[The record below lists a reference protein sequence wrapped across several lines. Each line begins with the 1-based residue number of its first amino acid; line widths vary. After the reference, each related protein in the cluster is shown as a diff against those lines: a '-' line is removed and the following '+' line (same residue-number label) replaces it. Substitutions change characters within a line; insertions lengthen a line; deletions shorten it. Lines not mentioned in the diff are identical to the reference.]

1 MNDTERDKRREFIW
15 KVLNVIVISILCV
28 ILTYVL
34 TNKSNRV
41 AFVEGLSIYFDV
53 VDENMSYEQAIK
65 EIREVSD
72 DLKDKNIQLEKQ
84 VEDLKEQ
91 VSEIPS
97 FEMKSP
103 ALISEG
109 LKIQEEV
116 NNSLI
121 ILNSMNYYSQN
132 ILDMVLNNSF
142 LYDNAVYY
150 SKSGQ
155 NISSE
160 TKVELLDT
168 NVLYDGVCY
177 GIYFSS
183 DGKSFAMGS
192 GTYNDGF
199 VIYDDHSLFGN
210 GDGYALFDLQG
221 KYSKISFNVGRTNEY
236 EMEDVIL
243 KVYLNDK
250 YITEYSLNA
259 QSPPVPL
266 EINLNYADSLKLE
279 LTGGSRVKYGFTNAI
294 LYY

>member
-1 MNDTERDKRREFIW
+1 M
-15 KVLNVIVISILCV
+15 
-28 ILTYVL
+28 
-34 TNKSNRV
+34 
-41 AFVEGLSIYFDV
+41 
-53 VDENMSYEQAIK
+53 
-65 EIREVSD
+65 
-72 DLKDKNIQLEKQ
+72 
-84 VEDLKEQ
+84 
-91 VSEIPS
+91 PS
-97 FEMKSP
+97 FEIKSP

-121 ILNSMNYYSQN
+121 ILNSTNYYSQN
-132 ILDMVLNNSF
+132 ILDMISNNNF
-142 LYDNAVYY
+142 LYDKDVNAIYY
-150 SKSGQ
+150 NKSGQ

-160 TKVELLDT
+160 TKIELLDT
-168 NVLYDGVCY
+168 NVLYDGVCFGKY
-177 GIYFSS
+177 LSS

-192 GTYNDGF
+192 GTYNEGF
-199 VIYDDHSLFGN
+199 VIYDDHSLLGN

-221 KYSKISFNVGRTNEY
+221 KYSKISFDVGKTNEY

-250 YITEYSLNA
+250 YSTEYSLNA
-259 QSPPVPL
+259 QSPPVAL

>member
-15 KVLNVIVISILCV
+15 KVLNVIVIPILCV

-121 ILNSMNYYSQN
+121 ILNSMNYYS
-132 ILDMVLNNSF
+132 
-142 LYDNAVYY
+142 
-150 SKSGQ
+150 
-155 NISSE
+155 
-160 TKVELLDT
+160 
-168 NVLYDGVCY
+168 
-177 GIYFSS
+177 
-183 DGKSFAMGS
+183 
-192 GTYNDGF
+192 
-199 VIYDDHSLFGN
+199 
-210 GDGYALFDLQG
+210 
-221 KYSKISFNVGRTNEY
+221 
-236 EMEDVIL
+236 
-243 KVYLNDK
+243 
-250 YITEYSLNA
+250 
-259 QSPPVPL
+259 
-266 EINLNYADSLKLE
+266 
-279 LTGGSRVKYGFTNAI
+279 
-294 LYY
+294 